1 MSLRVLQFEF
11 GFPRFWEQVSVFQS
25 ITWSIDL
32 MLLCGYSWEGGSCC
46 GHFTSWETHSLTSIQ
61 GSYAFFK
68 ELGWILIL
76 RERERARTLMNVE
89 CFRKKLESTERLLEP
104 VPIIGILTGR
114 FNTSFRSSVLCGLC
128 HFCHVSFSC
137 TPVNSDFDLF
147 VYLLSLN
154 LQQKLWSSSQEL
166 KHGTLTCPAHDHEIR
181 SSPFQ
186 VKYFPSVKALSG
198 FIMWL

>member
-1 MSLRVLQFEF
+1 
-11 GFPRFWEQVSVFQS
+11 
-25 ITWSIDL
+25 
-32 MLLCGYSWEGGSCC
+32 
-46 GHFTSWETHSLTSIQ
+46 
-61 GSYAFFK
+61 
-68 ELGWILIL
+68 
-76 RERERARTLMNVE
+76 MNVK

-114 FNTSFRSSVLCGLC
+114 FNTSFRNSVLCGLC

-186 VKYFPSVKALSG
+186 VKYFPSVKASFIWIHYVIITCHWCMYQILSG
-198 FIMWL
+198 IHSKIEVYSISVF